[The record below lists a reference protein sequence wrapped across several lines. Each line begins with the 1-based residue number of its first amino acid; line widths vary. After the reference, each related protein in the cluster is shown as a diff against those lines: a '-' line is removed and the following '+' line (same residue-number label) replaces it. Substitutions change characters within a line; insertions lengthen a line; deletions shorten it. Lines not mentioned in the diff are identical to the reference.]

1 MTHDTVTRYW
11 RENDD
16 DSVVPCYD
24 VVEWARWFS
33 DHDPVVA
40 ATRLPSVDPDTAD
53 HAIVSTVFVGTQPDP
68 LARPPRVYETVVFA
82 GPTILARKLSC
93 TREEA
98 LATHEDLVTRISS
111 LQ

>member
-16 DSVVPCYD
+16 DTVEPCYD
-24 VVEWARWFS
+24 VVEWAQWFTG
-33 DHDPVVA
+33 HDPIVA

-68 LARPPRVYETVVFA
+68 LARPPRVYESVVFV
-82 GPTILARKLSC
+82 GPTILARKLSAS
-93 TREEA
+93 REEA
-98 LATHEDLVTRISS
+98 LNVHEALVTRISS